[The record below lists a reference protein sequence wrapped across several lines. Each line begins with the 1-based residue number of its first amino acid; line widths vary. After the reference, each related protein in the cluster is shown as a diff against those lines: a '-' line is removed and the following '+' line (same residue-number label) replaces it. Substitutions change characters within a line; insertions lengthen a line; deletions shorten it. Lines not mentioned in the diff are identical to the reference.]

1 MSTLLNNSLVYL
13 PGVGPKR
20 AKVLADEL
28 GLRTYGDMLHFY
40 PYRYVDRSRF
50 YQIRELNSDMP
61 YVQIKGYIRDFMT
74 EGVGRKQRLVA
85 SFYDGTGSIELIWF
99 RGLQTI
105 EKMYQLGREYIV
117 FGKPSSFNGRISLV
131 HPEIDD
137 VTKEAIVAGGLVPL
151 YNSTERLKSTGI
163 SNRQMRAI
171 LQTLLQSVQGE
182 LLESLPEPILHM
194 SRLMPYRDALIQ
206 IHFPSDAHSL
216 EQARRR
222 LKVEELLLIQLKMQ
236 GERWH
241 RQTTYKGIILDK
253 IGQNF
258 NVLYSEALPFDLTNA
273 QKRVLR
279 EIRADVLSG
288 RQMNRLIQGDV
299 GSGKTLVALF
309 AMLMAVDSG
318 YQACLMAPTEIL
330 ARQHYQGLSEMLR
343 PLGVE
348 VALMIGSTNKRERT
362 KLLPRLQAGEI
373 PIVVG
378 THALIEEGV
387 QFASLAMAVIDEQ
400 HRFGVEQRARL
411 WTKASEVL
419 PHILI
424 MSATPIPRTLAMTLY
439 GDLDISVIDELPPG
453 RQPIQTYHQT
463 ENQIYQVYSFMR
475 QQIMQGRQVY
485 VVFPMIEEN
494 EKQDLRDLESG
505 LERYRS
511 IFPEY
516 EIAYVHGKM
525 KPKEKDERMQAFV
538 RGEAQIL
545 LATTVIEVGVNVPN
559 ATVMV
564 IEGANRFGLSQLH
577 QLRGRVGRGAEQS
590 YCILLTGFELGQDA
604 KRRIQIMCETS
615 DGFVIAEEDMAL
627 RGFGELEG
635 TRQSGKELSLRIANL
650 AKDGAIVQYCRQLAE
665 RILEQ
670 DPDLSLPQHAVLKQ
684 RLSASYDLL
693 SNWGQIS

>member
-28 GLRTYGDMLHFY
+28 GLRTYGDMLYFY

-137 VTKEAIVAGGLVPL
+137 ITKEAIVAGGLVPL

-163 SNRQMRAI
+163 SNRQMRTI

-194 SRLMPYRDALIQ
+194 SRLMPYRDALMQ

-463 ENQIYQVYSFMR
+463 ENQIYQVYNFMR

>member
-1 MSTLLNNSLVYL
+1 MPDLLDTSLVYL
-13 PGVGPKR
+13 SGVGPQR
-20 AKVLADEL
+20 AKVLEQDL
-28 GLRTYGDMLHFY
+28 GLVTFRDLLHYY

-50 YQIRELNSDMP
+50 YRVRELNNDMP
-61 YVQIKGYIRDFMT
+61 YVQLRGHIRDFVR
-74 EGVGRKQRLVA
+74 EGSGRKQRLVA
-85 SFYDGTGSIELIWF
+85 TFYDGTGTIELLWF

-137 VTKEAIVAGGLVPL
+137 LDKAQIVSGGLVPL
-151 YNSTERLKSTGI
+151 YNSTEKLKNTGL

-171 LQTLLQSVQGE
+171 LQNLLTRVAGTLS
-182 LLESLPEPILHM
+182 ESLPPAIQRQ
-194 SRLMPYRDALIQ
+194 SGLMPYAEAMQQ
-206 IHFPSDAHSL
+206 IHFPSDAAQL

-222 LKVEELLLIQLKMQ
+222 LKVEELLLIQLKML
-236 GERWH
+236 GERLT
-241 RQTTYKGIILDK
+241 RKASYSGVVLDR
-253 IGQNF
+253 IGQHF
-258 NVLYSEALPFDLTNA
+258 NALYSEYLPFDLTGA

-288 RQMNRLIQGDV
+288 QQMNRLVQGDV
-299 GSGKTLVALF
+299 GSGKTMVALF

-330 ARQHYQGLSEMLR
+330 ARQHYEGLSELLR
-343 PLGVE
+343 PLGIE
-348 VALMIGSTNKRERT
+348 VALLIGSSTKRQRADI
-362 KLLPRLQAGEI
+362 LPRLAEGTL

-387 QFASLAMAVIDEQ
+387 QFRQLAMAVIDEQ
-400 HRFGVEQRARL
+400 HRFGVQQRSRL
-411 WTKASEVL
+411 WTKSGQSL

-453 RQPIQTYHQT
+453 RQPIQTYHHS
-463 ENQIYQVYSFMR
+463 ENAMYEVYNFMR
-475 QQIMQGRQVY
+475 AEIMKGRQVY

-494 EKQDLRDLESG
+494 EQQDLRDLESG
-505 LERYRS
+505 VERYRA

-516 EIAYVHGKM
+516 PISYVHGKM
-525 KPKEKDERMQAFV
+525 KPKEKDERMRSFV
-538 RGEAQIL
+538 SGEAKIL

-559 ATVMV
+559 ASVMI

-590 YCILLTGFELGQDA
+590 YCILVTGQALGQDA
-604 KRRIQIMCETS
+604 RRRIEIMCETN
-615 DGFVIAEEDMAL
+615 DGFVIAEEDMRL

-635 TRQSGKELSLRIANL
+635 TRQSGKELSLRIANP
-650 AKDGAIVQYCRQLAE
+650 ARDGALVQYCRNLAE
-665 RILEQ
+665 SILAD
-670 DPDLSLPQHAVLKQ
+670 DPTLSLPEHHELAQ
-684 RLSASYDLL
+684 RLRSTYDL
-693 SNWGQIS
+693 SQNWGVIS

>member
-194 SRLMPYRDALIQ
+194 SRLMPYLDALMQ

-216 EQARRR
+216 ELARRR